1 MKAKI
6 ACFGNLTF
14 DTTVYGDKFIVEDE
28 RNSFDYSTSTPG
40 GPASNAASV
49 IAKFGNP
56 VDFYGRVG
64 NDVYGSFV
72 KNKLE
77 GENIDISY
85 LKESDSVSTPF
96 SFIIINTSDGT
107 RTINTIRS
115 KTDYV
120 NPKIENFEYET
131 DYDFILVDGKY
142 PQDSIE
148 LIENNPNAI
157 SIIDAGR
164 VNDGVIDVCKRVN
177 FIICSQNFAEGIT
190 GGKIDDNDENNANI
204 FRCMQEE
211 FPNANIAIT
220 VGKRGYICEKDSD
233 VVTFPAYKPELPV
246 IDTNAAGDIFHGA
259 FTYALANGYD
269 YYQSLEFANVTASLS
284 TTKAG
289 GRYSCPTLTEVE
301 DVLNDEKD
309 NGNNNDYP
317 KVKK

>member
-28 RNSFDYSTSTPG
+28 RNSFDYSTTTPG

-96 SFIIINTSDGT
+96 SFIIINTSNGT

-164 VNDGVIDVCKRVN
+164 VNDGIIDVCKRVN

-190 GGKIDDNDENNANI
+190 GGKLDDNDENNANI
-204 FRCMQEE
+204 YRGLQAQ
-211 FPNANIAIT
+211 FPNAAIAIT
-220 VGKRGYICEKDSD
+220 VGKRGYICEKDSE

-284 TTKAG
+284 TTKTG
-289 GRYSCPTLTEVE
+289 GRYSCPTLQEVE
-301 DVLNDEKD
+301 DVLNNEKE
-309 NGNNNDYP
+309 NGNNNYP
-317 KVKK
+317 KIKR